1 MMMTATAAAGAVTT
15 DIAAGA
21 IGITAG
27 ATGTITMAAI
37 AVTTAID
44 ETVPV
49 PSPDPREDGGTGS
62 RAI

>member
-21 IGITAG
+21 
-27 ATGTITMAAI
+27 TGTITTAIAMAAI
-37 AVTTAID
+37 AVITAID